1 MDAEPLQRLQLFSCW
16 LCLGGLAV
24 FAALRLGERLRRK
37 PWPRLAGPLGV
48 VLAAL
53 ALRWL
58 FAPFAPIHE
67 NAHGYEFL
75 GTVFSLQGSFYHGAG
90 FYAFHHPFTVL
101 FGARPETVF
110 GVNLALSALSALL
123 LLRLSRRLG
132 LPPGAGLA
140 AAVAWS
146 AWPAAVRSAGSECF
160 FPLSVCA
167 CLVSL
172 LTWLA
177 AWERGRALDF
187 VAAALAAAFAMQT
200 RPELLLWPV
209 LLSLA
214 WLARPGWVRA
224 LGTRGPY
231 LALGLFLL
239 LVAGWLCVRFQAWSL
254 EGLPQPVR
262 LGLPRALAAFFSSDH
277 VLLNPGWTSP
287 LLPALALA
295 GVIGLGIERRRMAV
309 FLLGGYLLFVI
320 PVVGVGS
327 GLASDLRLQQLAAP
341 FAFLLAG
348 AGLTFVADRLGPRAR
363 FPARMGL
370 LAVLALSSLLLVGKA
385 GTDFAPQ
392 LEYGFLQRAVPRL
405 PRECELVV
413 ADRFMAR
420 RRVSAEFPAFWL
432 PRARLVE
439 VSRLLEEGPD
449 AEPRCRL
456 FYRGLACATFLSDE
470 EAPFAEV
477 RPECRRIEERY
488 LLAPWLEERI
498 PGLTDASFLLLP
510 PSGVT
515 LGFYRLSPRGMPAE
529 INPGGPAR

>member
-1 MDAEPLQRLQLFSCW
+1 MDTELLQRTQLFSCW

-24 FAALRLGERLRRK
+24 WAAVRLGERLRRK
-37 PWPRLAGPLGV
+37 PWPRLAEPLGV

-53 ALRWL
+53 ALRCL

-90 FYAFHHPFTVL
+90 FYAFHHPFTLL
-101 FGARPETVF
+101 FGARPESVF

-177 AWERGRALDF
+177 AWERGRVLDF

-200 RPELLLWPV
+200 RPELVLWPV

-214 WLARPGWVRA
+214 WLARPGWSRVLR
-224 LGTRGPY
+224 TPGPY

-239 LVAGWLCVRFQAWSL
+239 LTAGWLGGRLQAWSL

-262 LGLPRALAAFFSSDH
+262 LGLPRTLEAFFSSDH
-277 VLLNPGWTSP
+277 VLLNPAWTSP

-295 GVIGLGIERRRMAV
+295 GVIGLGLERWRMAAI
-309 FLLGGYLLFVI
+309 LLGGYLLFSI

-348 AGLTFVADRLGPRAR
+348 AGLAFLADRFGPRAR
-363 FPARMGL
+363 YPAKVGL
-370 LAVLALSSLLLVGKA
+370 LVALTLSSLVLVGKA
-385 GTDFAPQ
+385 ATDFAPQ
-392 LEYGFLQRAVPRL
+392 REYRFLQRAVPRL
-405 PRECELVV
+405 PQECELVV

-439 VSRLLEEGPD
+439 VSQLLEEGSGP
-449 AEPRCRL
+449 AAGCRL

-470 EAPFAEV
+470 EAPQV
-477 RPECRRIEERY
+477 GIRPECRRLEERY
-488 LLAPWLEERI
+488 RLEPWLEERI
-498 PGLTDASFLLLP
+498 PGITDASFLLLP
-510 PSGVT
+510 PDGVT
-515 LGFYRLSPRGMPAE
+515 LGFYRLSPRGMSAE
-529 INPGGPAR
+529 LNPGGPVR